1 MRGDEHRGGRTST
14 EGEGEQRRENE
25 HRGGRASTE
34 EGGLAQR
41 REDDNL
47 VGRMRTDAGE

>member
-1 MRGDEHRGGRTST
+1 MREDEHREGRW
-14 EGEGEQRRENE
+14 
-25 HRGGRASTE
+25 STE

-47 VGRMRTDAGE
+47 VGRMRTDEGG